1 MVQIPRVSQVPIAEP
16 IYTNGIMNPVWIRF
30 FERLASL
37 MNVSEVADSLDLIQL
52 ANQLPTQ
59 AVMGQRVLD
68 TAFEPMPFSPVQIPI
83 DSHLAPVVVSQD
95 MPEPMPLIN
104 LPVENTVY
112 VTIYQPPE
120 APISN

>member
-1 MVQIPRVSQVPIAEP
+1 MVQIPRVSQVPINEP

-59 AVMGQRVLD
+59 AVMGQILLNNSI
-68 TAFEPMPFSPVQIPI
+68 ESMPFTAIQLQSD
-83 DSHLAPVVVSQD
+83 DSIAPVAINQD

-112 VTIYQPPE
+112 VTIYQPVE
-120 APISN
+120 TPISN